1 MNGTNENL
9 QWSNFGSEVAA
20 RGLNEK
26 QVRGLKKTW
35 DVGAGVGGAIL
46 RDKLWFYTAHRWWGT
61 QPYTSLSFP
70 NLAPRLSYG
79 AADYQPDFDNPTV
92 QDNHTRSNSLRLTWQ
107 ASERHKLT
115 ASYDRQA
122 HCLCQFWA
130 TFGVVDYLAS
140 MDYNYDNI
148 NNTQATWTF
157 PASSRLLFEAGAS
170 FTRPAGS
177 STQQPEGLPSDI
189 GVRIFSPSFIN
200 VNAQVFSPSTPA
212 LYGTNNNFPNLS
224 TKASMSYV
232 TGSHNLKVGMNTRH
246 LEENHPRSL
255 INNALGY
262 DFSSPNVP
270 LQINQFGTPRNSFQ
284 EANILGLF
292 AQDQWTIDRLTL
304 NLGVRYD
311 HLNGFVPPQTHPE
324 SRFVPSFSI
333 DRIDDV
339 PDYHDVNVRLG
350 GAYDLFGDGRTAV
363 KANVGRYVNAIG
375 TNLAQVN
382 NPMEAIILSSSRL
395 WKDANGDLEPNCN
408 LDNFGAN
415 GECGAIINPEFGKPI
430 PTTTANEEVLT
441 GWNSRRA
448 NWQTSV
454 AVQREVTEHL
464 SVEVA
469 WFRRSNINFQVIDN
483 LNIGPEH
490 FSEFSITAP
499 VDANLGAVSGTT
511 LNGLYTITPEG
522 ARLGTNNLISQA
534 SDYGKAIEI
543 FNGLDISFQGRFENG
558 INIGG
563 GMATGAVEIN
573 ECYVVDNPTQARP
586 GYCNYAPSWG
596 DGTQVKFNGLVPL
609 PYDVDFSFVFQSL
622 PGVIQRANYRA
633 GADPAER
640 AAIEAQIGHEMVT
653 GFEEIPLFPSGIG
666 FYEEQPSASL
676 PYLGFT
682 FLDNSTRYEP
692 QLYQLDLRLT
702 KSLTIAGGRIRL
714 DFDIFNVFNE
724 NAITRNLDDYSTGG
738 RYPTPTGVMN
748 GRLIKFGTTM
758 SF

>member
-1 MNGTNENL
+1 M
-9 QWSNFGSEVAA
+9 
-20 RGLNEK
+20 
-26 QVRGLKKTW
+26 
-35 DVGAGVGGAIL
+35 
-46 RDKLWFYTAHRWWGT
+46 
-61 QPYTSLSFP
+61 
-70 NLAPRLSYG
+70 
-79 AADYQPDFDNPTV
+79 
-92 QDNHTRSNSLRLTWQ
+92 
-107 ASERHKLT
+107 
-115 ASYDRQA
+115 
-122 HCLCQFWA
+122 
-130 TFGVVDYLAS
+130 
-140 MDYNYDNI
+140 
-148 NNTQATWTF
+148 
-157 PASSRLLFEAGAS
+157 
-170 FTRPAGS
+170 
-177 STQQPEGLPSDI
+177 
-189 GVRIFSPSFIN
+189 RIFSPSFIN

-441 GWNSRRA
+441 GWNSPARQLADLRGGSAGSDRA
-448 NWQTSV
+448 SV
-454 AVQREVTEHL
+454 GRGGVVPPVKHQLPGNR
-464 SVEVA
+464 
-469 WFRRSNINFQVIDN
+469 Q
-483 LNIGPEH
+483 PE
-490 FSEFSITAP
+490 
-499 VDANLGAVSGTT
+499 
-511 LNGLYTITPEG
+511 Y
-522 ARLGTNNLISQA
+522 R
-534 SDYGKAIEI
+534 
-543 FNGLDISFQGRFENG
+543 
-558 INIGG
+558 
-563 GMATGAVEIN
+563 TGALLRVQHHGAGRRE
-573 ECYVVDNPTQARP
+573 P
-586 GYCNYAPSWG
+586 GGRERN
-596 DGTQVKFNGLVPL
+596 D
-609 PYDVDFSFVFQSL
+609 
-622 PGVIQRANYRA
+622 
-633 GADPAER
+633 AER
-640 AAIEAQIGHEMVT
+640 PVHDHA
-653 GFEEIPLFPSGIG
+653 
-666 FYEEQPSASL
+666 
-676 PYLGFT
+676 
-682 FLDNSTRYEP
+682 
-692 QLYQLDLRLT
+692 
-702 KSLTIAGGRIRL
+702 
-714 DFDIFNVFNE
+714 
-724 NAITRNLDDYSTGG
+724 
-738 RYPTPTGVMN
+738 
-748 GRLIKFGTTM
+748 
-758 SF
+758 